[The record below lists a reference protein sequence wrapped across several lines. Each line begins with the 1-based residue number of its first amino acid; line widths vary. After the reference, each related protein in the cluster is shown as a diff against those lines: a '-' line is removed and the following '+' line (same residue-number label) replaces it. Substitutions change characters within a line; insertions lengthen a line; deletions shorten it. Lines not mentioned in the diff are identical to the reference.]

1 MYPLLALTLVL
12 AIGAA
17 SALGTAR
24 AMHHWAASQHYS
36 YELAS
41 TGEGSFGAAR
51 ERARLVLV
59 RQ

>member
-17 SALGTAR
+17 TTLGTAR

-41 TGEGSFGAAR
+41 TGERSFVAAV
-51 ERARLVLV
+51 ERGKLVMI